1 MAAAALRA
9 RKSSPITTSN
19 RIHFGVP
26 SMDATEASRTHLDP
40 ILYGTSKSVR
50 YFTRIRYDAK

>member
-1 MAAAALRA
+1 
-9 RKSSPITTSN
+9 
-19 RIHFGVP
+19 
-26 SMDATEASRTHLDP
+26 MDATEASRTHLDP